1 MKNRKSWT
9 ADDDGILRY
18 HFGKTPTRI
27 ISKWLG
33 RSNTA
38 IRARAAAIGLAA
50 NPHWT
55 AEETQYLIE
64 HADDKPLRV
73 ALALGRS
80 LKAVLSKKR
89 KVLPERTLAHR
100 AWTDAERDYVRERY
114 PHEQTKVTAEALGRT
129 VPAVR
134 QCAKDMGVTKS
145 SEYIAEYK
153 AVNAARLATLP
164 KEKRIASLRR
174 TMRRE
179 RGRIALGLPQKTKRK
194 LTREPR
200 RKSQYRCRMKSLG
213 YIVDGEDRNVL
224 YFTAGMKR
232 HKRAEKSA
240 AKYRMRIEPLDNEQK
255 Q

>member
-1 MKNRKSWT
+1 MKNRKRWT
-9 ADDDGILRY
+9 ADDEGILRY

-33 RSNTA
+33 RSSAA
-38 IRARAAAIGLAA
+38 IRTHAAAIGLTV

-55 AEETQYLIE
+55 AKEIQYLIE
-64 HADDKPLRV
+64 HADDRPLRV

-89 KVLPERTLAHR
+89 KILPERTLAHR
-100 AWTDAERDYVRERY
+100 AWTDAERNYVREHY
-114 PHEQTKVTAEALGRT
+114 PHEQTKVIAEALGRT

-134 QCAKDMGVTKS
+134 QCAKNMGVAKS
-145 SEYIAEYK
+145 SEYIAEYR
-153 AVNAARLATLP
+153 AVNTARLATLP

-200 RKSQYRCRMKSLG
+200 RRSQYRCRMKSLG
-213 YIVDGEDRNVL
+213 YIVDDEDRNVL
-224 YFTAGMKR
+224 YFTADMKR
-232 HKRAEKSA
+232 HKRAEQSA
-240 AKYRMRIEPLDNEQK
+240 ATYRMRIEPLNSEHEQ
-255 Q
+255 